1 MIAQAGGTVALH
13 ADAAVFDRTARCDLD
28 AAVRIHDQVVPRLCA
43 VARVLAAGG
52 DIASELCIR
61 LHDEM
66 TAALLDLRAVLLATP
81 AADATPSLRAAVRA
95 WQAEG
100 VPVELTCVNRGE
112 TPKDVE
118 RLVFDIA
125 TEAVRNAL
133 RYGDPTAIR
142 IRVVETDRRLLVSI
156 TSNGAARTGGGS
168 GLGLGLSL
176 ASAAAERRGGTLDWG
191 PTGDD
196 EWLVRLTLPVA
207 DRMVHP

>member
-1 MIAQAGGTVALH
+1 VTVAVH
-13 ADAAVFDRTARCDLD
+13 VDSTAIERTARCDLD

-52 DIASELCIR
+52 DIASELCTR

-66 TAALLDLRAVLLATP
+66 TAALLDLRDVLLATP
-81 AADATPSLRAAVRA
+81 AAAATPSLRAAVREWRA
-95 WQAEG
+95 AS
-100 VPVELTCVNRGE
+100 VPVELTYVDGTE
-112 TPKDVE
+112 TPTDVE

-133 RYGDPTAIR
+133 RYGDPTAIQ
-142 IRVVETDRRLLVSI
+142 IRVVEADGWLVVS
-156 TSNGAARTGGGS
+156 TSSNGAAPIAGGS

-176 ASAAAERRGGTLDWG
+176 ASAAAERHGGRLDWG

-196 EWLVRLTLPVA
+196 GWLVQLTLPVA
-207 DRMVHP
+207 DRTVAT

>member
-1 MIAQAGGTVALH
+1 MIAQAGGTVAMHL
-13 ADAAVFDRTARCDLD
+13 DSTAVERTARCDLD

-52 DIASELCIR
+52 DIASELCTR

-66 TAALLDLRAVLLATP
+66 TAALLDLRDVLLATP
-81 AADATPSLRAAVRA
+81 APATPSLRAAVRD
-95 WQAEG
+95 WQADG
-100 VPVELTCVNRGE
+100 VPVELTYVDDAE
-112 TPKDVE
+112 SPEDVE

-142 IRVVETDRRLLVSI
+142 ITVLEVDGRLVVST
-156 TSNGAARTGGGS
+156 TSDGAARTAGGS

-176 ASAAAERRGGTLDWG
+176 ASAAAERHGGRLEWG
-191 PTGDD
+191 PAGED

-207 DRMVHP
+207 DRTVPT

>member
-1 MIAQAGGTVALH
+1 MHI
-13 ADAAVFDRTARCDLD
+13 DSAVLERTARCDLD

-52 DIASELCIR
+52 DIASELSTR

-81 AADATPSLRAAVRA
+81 AADATPSLLAAVRH

-100 VPVELTCVNRGE
+100 VPVELTRVDGAE

-125 TEAVRNAL
+125 AEAVRNAL
-133 RYGDPTAIR
+133 RYGEPTAIR
-142 IRVVETDRRLLVSI
+142 IRVLEADGRLVVST
-156 TSNGAARTGGGS
+156 TSNGAARPAGGS

-176 ASAAAERRGGTLDWG
+176 ASAAAERQGGTLDWG
-191 PTGDD
+191 PTGED

-207 DRMVHP
+207 HRTVPR